1 MRKIL
6 KESNFIIGV
15 EGMVESVVENINTN
29 DIVKNTD
36 IKFFD
41 VIEESVFENISNLIL
56 KINETN
62 VSEANV
68 KEIEFNK
75 VNLTFISDNL
85 NSLTFI
91 IYFNIFLQIILLIFL
106 IFLYFTCL
114 KSSNLNVLKRINSKY
129 QV

>member
-91 IYFNIFLQIILLIFL
+91 IYFNIF
-106 IFLYFTCL
+106 T
-114 KSSNLNVLKRINSKY
+114 
-129 QV
+129 